1 VSRKTPINEQE
12 KPMNR
17 NKLVG
22 SILIIVLLVVGSGAM
37 IAYASAANPDLDAR
51 TPQSKLSVQ
60 ALAANQPIIV
70 DHTSVDIHA
79 VPQHW
84 IEQAKETLHIAYG
97 HTSHGSQLTDG
108 MSGLV
113 GFANNGGLGLALP
126 DDIFAWNDYG
136 TDGALDLHDY
146 AMDGDVGYYPQWV
159 ENTRAYLGDPDPET
173 GRGTSHPDT
182 NVIIWSW
189 CGQASGRSE
198 QTMLDTYLL
207 PMTELELDYP
217 GVTFVYMTGHADGT
231 GEEGNLHLRNQ
242 QIRDYCIANN
252 KVLFDFYD
260 IELYDP
266 DGNYYG
272 DKYVLDTCYYDGNGD
287 GNPWNDD
294 TNWATAWQGSHTQNV
309 DWYSCS
315 CAHSQALN
323 CNQKAYAVWWLW
335 ARLAGWGGA
344 GSQMTASTEVAFP
357 GDTITY
363 TIVVQDVGAP
373 LTATVYLTNVLP
385 TGLSYIPGSITA
397 TAGTVNDDTPPL
409 LGLDALAPATMNAV
423 NAPAATTLRWSGVLT
438 PTPVVTVTYAV
449 TVSATT
455 RQTITN
461 TAIIAAP
468 GYAPITRTTAVVV
481 MRPSDWPD
489 LTPSYKMASAERAS
503 FGEHVAYTVVISNAT
518 GPLSETVLF
527 TDTVPAGMVYVPG
540 TLTATT
546 GTAVDALAPTLTWSG
561 VLTPTPAITITYT
574 TAVTY
579 AVPGS
584 TAIFPQV
591 ITNTATIAAP
601 GYQTI
606 TRTAVVRTN
615 WYSVYLPLVLRQ

>member
-1 VSRKTPINEQE
+1 
-12 KPMNR
+12 MNK

-37 IAYASAANPDLDAR
+37 IASASAAHPDPDTQAPR
-51 TPQSKLSVQ
+51 SKL
-60 ALAANQPIIV
+60 AAETLAANRPIIV

-79 VPQHW
+79 IPQHW
-84 IEQAKETLHIAYG
+84 IEKAKETLHIAYG

-113 GFANNGGLGLALP
+113 GFANGGGLGLALP

-136 TDGALDLHDY
+136 TDGALHLDDY
-146 AMDGDVGYYPQWV
+146 AMGGDVGYYPQWV
-159 ENTRAYLGDPDPET
+159 ENTRAYLGDPDPDT
-173 GRGTSHPDT
+173 GRGTTHPDT

-189 CGQASGRSE
+189 CGQASGRAE

-207 PMTELELDYP
+207 PMTQLELDYP
-217 GVTFVYMTGHADGT
+217 GVTFVYMTGHSDGT

-252 KVLFDFYD
+252 KVLYDFYD

-272 DKYVLDTCYYDGNGD
+272 DKAVEDDCDYDSDGD
-287 GNPWNDD
+287 GAVDS
-294 TNWATAWQGSHTQNV
+294 NWALDWQGSHTQNV
-309 DWYSCS
+309 DWYSCG

-323 CNQKAYAVWWLW
+323 CNQKAYAAWWLW
-335 ARLAGWGGA
+335 ARLAGWSGS
-344 GSQMTASTEVAFP
+344 GSQMTASTEIAFP
-357 GDTITY
+357 GDTVTY
-363 TIVVQDVGAP
+363 TVVVQDLDAP
-373 LTATVYLTNVLP
+373 LTATVYLTNALP
-385 TGLSYIPGSITA
+385 TGLSYVPGTLTA
-397 TAGTVNDDTPPL
+397 TTGIVDDGNPTL
-409 LGLDALAPATMNAV
+409 FGLDALAPATASAV
-423 NAPAATTLRWSGVLT
+423 NAPADTTLRWSGVLT

-449 TVSATT
+449 TVSAAA

-468 GYAPITRTTAVVV
+468 GYAPITSTATVVV
-481 MRPSDWPD
+481 MLPSDWPD
-489 LTPSYKMASAERAS
+489 LAPSYKAASVEHAG

-527 TDTVPAGMVYVPG
+527 TDVVPAGMGYVPG

-546 GTAVDALAPTLTWSG
+546 GAAVDVFAPTLTWSG
-561 VLTPTPAITITYT
+561 VLTPSPVITITYAA
-574 TAVTY
+574 AVTY
-579 AVPGS
+579 TVPGS